1 MIKLCYKSYDYKFSM
16 DALRLYKKR
25 TGGCLWGLM
34 VKYLE
39 VYGLSVAN
47 NDPLLIKLDK
57 LTSIADFFMISE
69 AFYCLIKQAQDGIPV
84 EEVQDSMFR
93 VGFLP
98 SDRDDDMSEPYQLVF
113 ASLALEINKTFN
125 EEVKKPVTSEQLTK
139 A

>member
-1 MIKLCYKSYDYKFSM
+1 MI
-16 DALRLYKKR
+16 
-25 TGGCLWGLM
+25 
-34 VKYLE
+34 
-39 VYGLSVAN
+39 
-47 NDPLLIKLDK
+47 
-57 LTSIADFFMISE
+57 TSLAWTL
-69 AFYCLIKQAQDGIPV
+69 YCLIKQAQDGIPV